1 MATIFLSKSKLAG
14 VLSSTKRTV
23 TNYVNA
29 GVLPQPERF
38 GRDSGWAAD
47 LLMTLLK
54 SEQSH
59 LSQLSEAKRS
69 RLAQALLD
77 LAMSYSTNEEGE
89 AQVSE
94 PALHER
100 RPRMLPEAIIVD
112 DAFNSENDLRRF
124 RMEEVDSFRV
134 QADDHARL
142 AHQAKKGSDESNLRW
157 GEVHKLNDHVA
168 FLSARLANDFIHLHS
183 PTQFVGNREVLTSP
197 IFNIRNPKSPRSEQ
211 VEIFLNRPD
220 KGVIKYEGPELRQD
234 DGHVFMALLNIARD
248 VRVGKSVG
256 FPPQRLCES
265 LWGYYDGSCR
275 PRLKA
280 TISRLQ
286 GAILRFTSFRV
297 QLVQRFDFP
306 QRGLWS
312 VSLDTDIVQLF
323 TEQSVV
329 WLDQRQRLLLK
340 NGLPTWLYGYIRSQ
354 TTLIPT
360 KVERL
365 RLQCGSEGALDGF
378 RESLKVA
385 MGVMSGVQVVDIG
398 WHIDKHDMLHWRK
411 LRS

>member
-1 MATIFLSKSKLAG
+1 MSTTFLSKSKVAG
-14 VLSSTKRTV
+14 VLSSTKRTL

-29 GVLPQPERF
+29 GVLPPPERF

-47 LLMTLLK
+47 VLKALLK
-54 SEQSH
+54 SEQS
-59 LSQLSEAKRS
+59 LLPQLSVEKRS
-69 RLAQALLD
+69 RLAKALLD
-77 LAMSYSTNEEGE
+77 LEMAPGTSEEGNAE
-89 AQVSE
+89 VGE
-94 PALHER
+94 PSLAEVRH
-100 RPRMLPEAIIVD
+100 RMLPEPIVVD
-112 DAFNSENDLRRF
+112 DSFNPECDLRRSQIA
-124 RMEEVDSFRV
+124 EVASFRV
-134 QADDHARL
+134 QAKDLVRE
-142 AHQAKKGSDESNLRW
+142 AHQAAKGSDEKSERW
-157 GEVHKLNDHVA
+157 NEVHKLNWHIQ
-168 FLSARLANDFIHLHS
+168 FLEGKLANSFIHLHGPS
-183 PTQFVGNREVLTSP
+183 EFLGTRELLTSP

-211 VEIFLNRPD
+211 VEIILDGPD
-220 KGVIKYEGPELRQD
+220 KEVVKYEGPELRQD
-234 DGHVFMALLNIARD
+234 DGQVFMALLNIARD

-256 FPPQRLCES
+256 FSPKLVCLS

-275 PRLKA
+275 SRLNA

-286 GAILRFTSFRV
+286 CAILQFPTFRV

-323 TEQSVV
+323 TKKSVV
-329 WLDQRQRLLLK
+329 WLDQSQRRSLK
-340 NGLPTWLYGYIRSQ
+340 NGLSTWLYGYIRSQ
-354 TTLIPT
+354 TTLRPT

-365 RLQCGSEGALDGF
+365 RVQCGSGGALDGF

>member
-1 MATIFLSKSKLAG
+1 MF
-14 VLSSTKRTV
+14 
-23 TNYVNA
+23 
-29 GVLPQPERF
+29 
-38 GRDSGWAAD
+38 
-47 LLMTLLK
+47 
-54 SEQSH
+54 H
-59 LSQLSEAKRS
+59 
-69 RLAQALLD
+69 
-77 LAMSYSTNEEGE
+77 STNEEGKAE
-89 AQVSE
+89 VGE

-100 RPRMLPEAIIVD
+100 RPRMLPEPIIVD

-124 RMEEVDSFRV
+124 RKEEVDSFRV
-134 QADDHARL
+134 QADDQARL
-142 AHQAKKGSDESNLRW
+142 AHQAKKGSDESDTRW
-157 GEVHKLNDHVA
+157 AEVHRLNDHVA
-168 FLSARLANDFIHLHS
+168 FLSARLANDFIHLHG
-183 PTQFVGNREVLTSP
+183 PTQFVGNRAVLTSP
-197 IFNIRNPKSPRSEQ
+197 IFNIRNSKSRRSEL
-211 VEIFLNRPD
+211 VEIFLHGTSEGN
-220 KGVIKYEGPELRQD
+220 IKYQGPELRQD
-234 DGHVFMALLNIARD
+234 DAQVFMALLNIARD

-256 FPPQRLCES
+256 FFPLLVCES

-275 PRLKA
+275 SRLKV

-286 GAILRFTSFRV
+286 SALLQFPTFRV

-323 TEQSVV
+323 TKQSVV
-329 WLDQRQRLLLK
+329 WLDQSQRRLLK
-340 NGLPTWLYGYIRSQ
+340 NGLSTWLYGYIRSQ

-365 RLQCGSEGALDGF
+365 RIQCGSEGALDGF